1 MNSSQVPHNNDN
13 NGNDGNDGNN
23 SNNGN
28 NGNNSNDNDGNNGI
42 NDNGSSAKKLTA
54 AVLKMKPKVRWLKSS
69 FQAAN

>member
-1 MNSSQVPHNNDN
+1 MNSSQVPHNNGNNDDGNNN
-13 NGNDGNDGNN
+13 NGN
-23 SNNGN
+23 
-28 NGNNSNDNDGNNGI
+28 